1 MRNHF
6 DNNNWSEKEEAF
18 NYNRDEAFGNLY
30 RYYYAKMVNHA
41 YSKINDAAAAEDIV
55 QDIFLKLFL
64 NKSEIKNVKR
74 YLFVALRNRIY
85 DFWRTELLHNKHTV
99 IIRNGLAISS
109 EHTWND
115 IVSKEMKEELDK
127 HIQALPPQC
136 REVFVLRREEQLS
149 NKEIAEKL
157 GISVNTVE
165 QHMRKAIRIL
175 KTHYG
180 YEMIAILLTL
190 TIKL

>member
-1 MRNHF
+1 
-6 DNNNWSEKEEAF
+6 
-18 NYNRDEAFGNLY
+18 
-30 RYYYAKMVNHA
+30 MVNHA